1 MASRRE
7 IAITIKGNVST
18 SGGGG
23 EISFSKGAASAVSG
37 EQSAQQEIGKYTQ
50 GKSERTGVSKSV
62 MAVYIANQIKNSIVQ
77 TATITWNRYTDM
89 KEDYLAQN
97 NMNQVKAYTSMAK
110 SYATSAIAGAKMGA
124 AFGPVG
130 AVAGAAIGAIGN
142 GVNRAINYKIT
153 MANYNEQNNAAN
165 AQTNFSRVRMGL
177 IDGGRGTE
185 N

>member
-1 MASRRE
+1 
-7 IAITIKGNVST
+7 
-18 SGGGG
+18 
-23 EISFSKGAASAVSG
+23 
-37 EQSAQQEIGKYTQ
+37 
-50 GKSERTGVSKSV
+50 
-62 MAVYIANQIKNSIVQ
+62 
-77 TATITWNRYTDM
+77 M

-97 NMNQVKAYTSMAK
+97 NMNEVKAYTSMAK

-130 AVAGAAIGAIGN
+130 AVVGAAVGTIGN
-142 GVNRAINYKIT
+142 GVNRFINYKVT

>member
-7 IAITIKGNVST
+7 IAITIKGSVGVGGANKKEMSVSAT
-18 SGGGG
+18 SN
-23 EISFSKGAASAVSG
+23 AVSG
-37 EQSAQQEIGKYTQ
+37 EQSAQQEISKY
-50 GKSERTGVSKSV
+50 SEGRQERAGVSKSV
-62 MAVYIANQIKNSIVQ
+62 MAVYIANQIKNNIIQ
-77 TATITWNRYTDM
+77 TATMAWNRYVDM

-97 NMNQVKAYTSMAK
+97 NMNTVRAYTSMAK
-110 SYATSAIAGAKMGA
+110 SYGTSMVAGAKIGS

-130 AVAGAAIGAIGN
+130 AVVGAAVVAVGN
-142 GVNRAINYKIT
+142 GVNRFINYKVE